1 MATRVYCDGCGKLID
16 TSSGQNY
23 WQVTLEGDVPM
34 SSLGEFI
41 YPTGLRKRSGK
52 SGNELGRH
60 IRQGDVC
67 VPCMSKTQEGDE

>member
-1 MATRVYCDGCGKLID
+1 MSTRVYCDGCGKLID

-52 SGNELGRH
+52 SGNELGSA
-60 IRQGDVC
+60 IRRADIC
-67 VPCMSKTQEGDE
+67 VPCIAKIQEENE